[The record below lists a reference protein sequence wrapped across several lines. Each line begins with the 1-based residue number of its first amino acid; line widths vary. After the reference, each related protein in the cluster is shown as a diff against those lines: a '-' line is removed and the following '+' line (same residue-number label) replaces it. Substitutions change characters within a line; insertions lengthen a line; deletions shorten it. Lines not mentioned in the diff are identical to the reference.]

1 MAAKTKAE
9 KEEEALAA
17 EEARRAELSDEER
30 DAEDAAR
37 AQAEADA
44 QAEVDAKAA
53 EDAAKSNKSSVTV
66 AYDGTTREYSKAVH
80 GATFKALAEEF
91 AKKRNG
97 KIV

>member
-9 KEEEALAA
+9 KEAEALAA
-17 EEARRAELSDEER
+17 EEARRAALSDEER

-37 AQAEADA
+37 AQEEADA
-44 QAEVDAKAA
+44 KIA
-53 EDAAKSNKSSVTV
+53 EDAAKSNETSVTV